1 MTTRETGDNT
11 RKAGDT
17 KMSQRHRFDAPVPTD
32 AIMTRSQS
40 GRELSYLDGHYIIT
54 QANNLL
60 GHEEWSYTVDKY
72 EVVQSEYKKSGNGK
86 ELHYVGYI
94 AQVTVTW
101 KGVTRSDVGFGQG
114 QDADLGRSH
123 ESAIKEAATDALK
136 RALRTF
142 GQALGLALY
151 DKSGAHIAEV
161 VEFNLTQYVESL
173 AFSDADFK
181 AVKTM
186 FPVKEQRNAL
196 LRDAWDNNVT
206 TSREFFDFVDTKAP
220 VNGLP
225 MEEVSA

>member
-1 MTTRETGDNT
+1 
-11 RKAGDT
+11 
-17 KMSQRHRFDAPVPTD
+17 MSQRHRFDAPVPTD

-72 EVVQSEYKKSGNGK
+72 EIVQSEHKKSGNGK

-151 DKSGAHIAEV
+151 DKRGAHIAEPFNSAAYAKTIFTAEQWK
-161 VEFNLTQYVESL
+161 EFKENWPDKNKRDDLLEIAWSRGHTTL
-173 AFSDADFK
+173 ADVLSMIA
-181 AVKTM
+181 
-186 FPVKEQRNAL
+186 
-196 LRDAWDNNVT
+196 
-206 TSREFFDFVDTKAP
+206 SEFA
-220 VNGLP
+220 
-225 MEEVSA
+225 E